1 MPRDG
6 VVAAKLISGTP
17 RCSSL
22 EARVADA
29 APALGTPW
37 GRVSPRRACGSLH
50 VQRLWRAEWRAGPG
64 FGEVSGRIN
73 KGAVVGGGGASGVG
87 LSRTPKRAVAETVT

>member
-6 VVAAKLISGTP
+6 VVAAKLAASTP
-17 RCSSL
+17 RRSAL
-22 EARVADA
+22 EIRVAGA

-37 GRVSPRRACGSLH
+37 GRISPRRACGSLH
-50 VQRLWRAEWRAGPG
+50 VQRLWRSEWRVRPG

-73 KGAVVGGGGASGVG
+73 KGAVVGGRGAS
-87 LSRTPKRAVAETVT
+87 